1 MKTTIWL
8 KRNVVIY
15 IGGDP
20 DKNKPPVITLELVE
34 PQIIFDEHDGKIKII
49 ETVK

>member
-1 MKTTIWL
+1 MKTTVWV

-15 IGGDP
+15 IGGDSE
-20 DKNKPPVITLELVE
+20 KNIPPLITLELKD

-49 ETVK
+49 ETK